1 MAFPLLNSIR
11 VSFYTGPGL
20 TPDEFAGLDN
30 YRALFLSGRSTRRV
44 HQCARQH
51 RRVLRDPHA
60 RSEHARTA
68 VRRTALVPVPRAQS
82 VPRRRLPAGH
92 DVGDRR
98 RVPVDALAEPT
109 MGHDQQGPRRDR
121 ARFHLAS
128 VARRHH
134 VRPSRDRDRV
144 ELAVRRSG
152 DHHLSRRPSE
162 HPRRSHRGGGDRRR
176 DTLANVLVG
185 EAAAVAAGDR
195 RRCDPHLR
203 RELHRVRHHLRDGQ
217 QPW

>member
-11 VSFYTGPGL
+11 AQLLHRSRSH
-20 TPDEFAGLDN
+20 AGRVRGARQLPRPVPQ
-30 YRALFLSGRSTRRV
+30 RADTRRV
-44 HQCARQH
+44 HECARQH

-68 VRRTALVPVPRAQS
+68 VRRTAPVPFRGRTFPG
-82 VPRRRLPAGH
+82 PRVPAGD
-92 DVGDRR
+92 DVGDRL
-98 RVPVDALAEPT
+98 RVPVDALAEPA

-152 DHHLSRRPSE
+152 DHHLSRRPAE
-162 HPRRSHRGGGDRRR
+162 HPRRTHRGGGDRRR
-176 DTLANVLVG
+176 VDVG
-185 EAAAVAAGDR
+185 ERSG
-195 RRCDPHLR
+195 
-203 RELHRVRHHLRDGQ
+203 
-217 QPW
+217 W